1 MRLAWRLSLPL
12 TLTLSPRALGIAVDR
27 LSPVGGP
34 RTGGERE
41 PFAPV
46 CASLTAPEESTP

>member
-12 TLTLSPRALGIAVDR
+12 TLTLSPRALGITVDR